1 MALKSVQD
9 LLVFNLE
16 LLCLVII
23 FSGAFLLQTC
33 TYVCMPAKG
42 HGKQTGSSFPCVS
55 MVETATA
62 FWFLAGCEYP
72 KCLRTVAHCKYPE
85 SGYVFAI

>member
-1 MALKSVQD
+1 
-9 LLVFNLE
+9 
-16 LLCLVII
+16 
-23 FSGAFLLQTC
+23 
-33 TYVCMPAKG
+33 MPAKG

-72 KCLRTVAHCKYPE
+72 QCLRTVAHCKYPE
-85 SGYVFAI
+85 LGYVFAI